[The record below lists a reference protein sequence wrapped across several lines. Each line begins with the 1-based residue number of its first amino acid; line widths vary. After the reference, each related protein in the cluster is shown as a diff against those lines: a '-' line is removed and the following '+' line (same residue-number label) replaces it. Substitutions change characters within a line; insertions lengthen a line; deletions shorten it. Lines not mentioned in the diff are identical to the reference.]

1 MVSVVMLHLPSMRRA
16 AFAIGTDAALIE
28 INFTRFAARP
38 AVQRAPDE
46 ACGKRATAGAGAD
59 AAS

>member
-1 MVSVVMLHLPSMRRA
+1 MLHLPSMRRA
-16 AFAIGTDAALIE
+16 AFAIVTDAALIE
-28 INFTRFAARP
+28 INFTRFAAYP